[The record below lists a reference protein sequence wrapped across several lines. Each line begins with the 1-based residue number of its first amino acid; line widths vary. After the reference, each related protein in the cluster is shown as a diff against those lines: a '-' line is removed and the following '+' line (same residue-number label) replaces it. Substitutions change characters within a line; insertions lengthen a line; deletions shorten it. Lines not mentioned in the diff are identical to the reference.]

1 MRGDGAREVEGRD
14 STMVERREG
23 RVRAERGA
31 AAVEFALVVP
41 LLVLLLFGII
51 SYGVMLSFRQTLSQA
66 ATEGARAAAVT
77 FLSEDKR
84 DEATA
89 AVDEALSGFGLTCTP
104 TGGLAR
110 GEDTVGQCE
119 ISDPGTCSPAAAA
132 GVECVTVRLVYDY
145 ADHALVPSFPGV
157 GVILPDT
164 LTYSAQ
170 ARVS

>member
-1 MRGDGAREVEGRD
+1 
-14 STMVERREG
+14 MVGRREG
-23 RVRAERGA
+23 RDRRTERGA

-77 FLSEDKR
+77 FLSDDKR
-84 DEATA
+84 DEATS
-89 AVDEALSGFGLTCTP
+89 AVDGALEGFGLTCTP
-104 TGGLAR
+104 AGGLVR
-110 GEDTVGQCE
+110 GAVTVGRCE
-119 ISDPGTCSPAAAA
+119 ISDPGTCTPAAAA

-145 ADHALVPSFPGV
+145 ADNALVPSFPGV
-157 GVILPDT
+157 GVVLPDT

>member
-1 MRGDGAREVEGRD
+1 
-14 STMVERREG
+14 MVERREG
-23 RVRAERGA
+23 RVRTDRGA

-77 FLSEDKR
+77 FLSADKR

-89 AVDEALSGFGLTCTP
+89 AVDNALESFGLTCSAG
-104 TGGLAR
+104 GGLSRAS
-110 GEDTVGQCE
+110 ESVGRCE
-119 ISDPGTCSPAAAA
+119 ISDPGTCVPAAAE

>member
-1 MRGDGAREVEGRD
+1 
-14 STMVERREG
+14 MVGRREG
-23 RVRAERGA
+23 PVRADRGA

-84 DEATA
+84 DEATS
-89 AVDEALSGFGLTCTP
+89 AVAEALDSFGLTCGAGETLLR
-104 TGGLAR
+104 GGV
-110 GEDTVGQCE
+110 TVGRCE
-119 ISDPGTCSPAAAA
+119 ISDPGACTPAAAE

-145 ADHALVPSFPGV
+145 AENSLVPSFPGV
-157 GVILPDT
+157 GVVLPDT